1 MDIYEFDK
9 NLLTKNLEIDKK
21 SFENIIDEKEST
33 LIILDTNILLALAEV
48 SYCASKNLLQIFDKC
63 KDLLWIPYQVIS
75 EFEKKK
81 YEVFG
86 NMYKKYE
93 KLLKNLSEK
102 TEKLDN
108 DIISAFDKYSEY
120 DDSVIKDLK
129 DDIKKSLQELSNIV
143 KKYDKNKEEMIRTDK
158 DQIEK
163 LQNEIMSYINDL
175 KTNNRIG
182 NCMKFSEAMD
192 IIKEGDIRYKY
203 KMPPGFLDEYK
214 KTVDQFGDLF
224 IWKEIVNLPEKYS
237 AERSTNIKN
246 ILFVTND
253 IKGDWW
259 ETKKENKGQNIKQ
272 DVMRDELFL
281 EFKEINPDTSIQFM
295 KLDMFH
301 EYASEK
307 FGLYDSFVY
316 IELNKDDET
325 YINKIKY
332 SISSEI
338 IDHIKS
344 RNGIDELDFEDDKI
358 SNVHVYN
365 CVFKRNLGS
374 VISKIDNLAK
384 INYKLEFI
392 VDLVGHSSS
401 RNIYSC
407 YDMHGPSEIKEHN
420 MSLSVIVS
428 VDRII
433 ENTKSDNLIQEL
445 KKDNVYKNFKII
457 NARIIRY
464 KVSREEDR
472 YSDNECLNEDE
483 FSSSEG
489 FICPKCGKMFKD
501 RSNEMGGECLNC
513 YQAEDGSN
521 LFI

>member
-1 MDIYEFDK
+1 MEVYEFDK
-9 NLLTKNLEIDKK
+9 QLLTKNLGINKNL
-21 SFENIIDEKEST
+21 FENILNEKEST
-33 LIILDTNILLALAEV
+33 LIVLDTNVLLALAEV
-48 SYCASKNLLQIFDKC
+48 SYYASKNLLQIFDKC

-75 EFEKKK
+75 EFEKNK

-93 KLLKNLSEK
+93 KLLENLSKK
-102 TEKLDN
+102 TERIDN
-108 DIISAFDKYSEY
+108 EIISEFDKYSEY

-129 DDIKKSLQELSNIV
+129 DDIMKSLRELSNIV

-182 NCMKFSEAMD
+182 NCVKFSEAME

-224 IWKEIVNLPEKYS
+224 IWKEIVDLPEKFS
-237 AERSTNIKN
+237 SERSTNIKN
-246 ILFVTND
+246 IIFLTND

-259 ETKKENKGQNIKQ
+259 KTIKDDKGQNIKL

-281 EFKEINPDTSIQFM
+281 EFNEINPNTSIYFI
-295 KLDMFH
+295 KLNMFH
-301 EYASEK
+301 EYTSEI

-316 IELNKDDET
+316 IELNKNDEAYT
-325 YINKIKY
+325 NKIKDKVAND
-332 SISSEI
+332 I
-338 IDHIKS
+338 IDQIKS
-344 RNGIDELDFEDDKI
+344 NNSVDELDFEDAGI
-358 SNVHVYN
+358 RNIHVYN
-365 CVFKRNLGS
+365 CAFKQSLGS
-374 VISKIDNLAK
+374 VINKIDNSAK

-392 VDLVGHSSS
+392 VDLVGHSSTH
-401 RNIYSC
+401 NIYSC
-407 YDMHGPSEIKEHN
+407 YNMHSPFEIKEHY

-433 ENTKSDNLIQEL
+433 KDIQAENLIKDL
-445 KKDNVYKNFKII
+445 KKDSEYKNFRII
-457 NARIIRY
+457 NASII
-464 KVSREEDR
+464 KHETNIEEEK
-472 YSDNECLNEDE
+472 YSDNECLDDNEYDE
-483 FSSSEG
+483 SFG
-489 FICPKCGKMFKD
+489 FICTKCGRKFKD
-501 RSNEMGGECLNC
+501 RSNDIGGVCIECYRKYDDL
-513 YQAEDGSN
+513 
-521 LFI
+521 